1 MILNAMIIVL
11 KILQYSLK
19 KARKSFRYSLRP
31 HKYMNLSF
39 TFATIRTLFGFLFRF
54 ASFRHFF
61 RFFSRQNETILEI
74 IQLFYIFVCL
84 KQQNMS
90 TIGQR
95 RKHILDHIRK
105 DGFVKVSELA
115 EALGVT
121 QTTIRKDLR
130 FLEAQGVLQRAHG
143 SAIPPSQQ
151 MVDINLSAKKLINF
165 EAKQKIAA
173 KAASLIE
180 ADDSILIAS
189 GSTITLFAEALK
201 PKVRLN
207 VVSISVNISAQLG
220 DIPGISVM
228 QVGGI
233 LYGNTLSVL
242 GAEASNTIE
251 NLFCSKVFFGVD
263 GIDLDYG
270 LTCGTGEEAS
280 ITKKMMQSSQ
290 TSIVLSDSSKIGQR
304 GFARICEV
312 EDIDILITDS
322 GISEEARQRIE
333 KLGVNLIIVDL

>member
-1 MILNAMIIVL
+1 
-11 KILQYSLK
+11 
-19 KARKSFRYSLRP
+19 
-31 HKYMNLSF
+31 
-39 TFATIRTLFGFLFRF
+39 
-54 ASFRHFF
+54 
-61 RFFSRQNETILEI
+61 
-74 IQLFYIFVCL
+74 
-84 KQQNMS
+84 MS
-90 TIGQR
+90 TLGQR

-115 EALGVT
+115 ETLGVT

-151 MVDINLSAKKLINF
+151 IMDINLSAKKLINF
-165 EAKQKIAA
+165 EAKQKIAQ

-189 GSTITLFAEALK
+189 GSTITMFAEALK
-201 PKVRLN
+201 PKGRLN

-220 DIPGISVM
+220 DIPGITVM

-233 LYGNTLSVL
+233 LYANTFSVL

-280 ITKKMMQSSQ
+280 ITKKMMHSSQ
-290 TSIVLSDSSKIGQR
+290 TKIVLSDSSKIGQR

-322 GISEEARQRIE
+322 GIPEEARQRIE
-333 KLGVNLIIVDL
+333 KMGVKLIIVD

>member
-1 MILNAMIIVL
+1 
-11 KILQYSLK
+11 
-19 KARKSFRYSLRP
+19 
-31 HKYMNLSF
+31 
-39 TFATIRTLFGFLFRF
+39 
-54 ASFRHFF
+54 
-61 RFFSRQNETILEI
+61 
-74 IQLFYIFVCL
+74 
-84 KQQNMS
+84 MS
-90 TIGQR
+90 TLGQR
-95 RKHILDHIRK
+95 RKHILEHIRK

-115 EALGVT
+115 DALGVT
-121 QTTIRKDLR
+121 QTTIRKDLK

-143 SAIPPSQQ
+143 SAISPSQQ
-151 MVDINLSAKKLINF
+151 IMDINLSAKKLINF
-165 EAKQKIAA
+165 EAKQKIAQ

-201 PKVRLN
+201 PKGRLN

-220 DIPGISVM
+220 DVPGITVM

-233 LYGNTLSVL
+233 LYTNTFSVL

-263 GIDLDYG
+263 GIDLEYG
-270 LTCGTGEEAS
+270 LTCGTGEEAR

-290 TSIVLSDSSKIGQR
+290 TKIVLCDSSKIGQR
-304 GFARICEV
+304 GLARICEV
-312 EDIDILITDS
+312 EEIDILITDS

-333 KLGVNLIIVDL
+333 KLGIKLIIAD

>member
-1 MILNAMIIVL
+1 
-11 KILQYSLK
+11 
-19 KARKSFRYSLRP
+19 
-31 HKYMNLSF
+31 
-39 TFATIRTLFGFLFRF
+39 
-54 ASFRHFF
+54 
-61 RFFSRQNETILEI
+61 
-74 IQLFYIFVCL
+74 
-84 KQQNMS
+84 MS
-90 TIGQR
+90 TLGQR
-95 RKHILDHIRK
+95 RKHILEHIRK

-121 QTTIRKDLR
+121 QTTIRKDLK

-143 SAIPPSQQ
+143 SAISPSQQ
-151 MVDINLSAKKLINF
+151 IMDINLSAKKLINF
-165 EAKQKIAA
+165 EAKQKIAQ

-201 PKVRLN
+201 PKGRLN
-207 VVSISVNISAQLG
+207 IVSISVNISAQLG
-220 DIPGISVM
+220 DVPGITVM

-233 LYGNTLSVL
+233 LYTNTFSVL

-263 GIDLDYG
+263 GIDLEYG
-270 LTCGTGEEAS
+270 LTCGTGEEAR

-290 TSIVLSDSSKIGQR
+290 TKIVLSDSSKIGQR

-312 EDIDILITDS
+312 EEIDILITDS

-333 KLGVNLIIVDL
+333 KLGIKLIIAD